1 MIAALKLS
9 DIPKVDCI
17 ARQYNSNPAQTG
29 MDTPVKCLICESFL
43 DPVSCKMSLADI
55 PWSSSTVCVSKT
67 ERPLGAKPG
76 LPPDVLVGSAAAVA
90 GEREIK
96 RRAAADGARAMLRR
110 RIWEASMVTD
120 PGQSV
125 DGGGKSRWTRRG

>member
-1 MIAALKLS
+1 MNARFKLS
-9 DIPKVDCI
+9 HIPKVNYI
-17 ARQYNSNPAQTG
+17 GRQYNSNPARNG
-29 MDTPVKCLICESFL
+29 MNTPVKCRICESFL

-110 RIWEASMVTD
+110 RICEASMVTD
-120 PGQSV
+120 LRQSV